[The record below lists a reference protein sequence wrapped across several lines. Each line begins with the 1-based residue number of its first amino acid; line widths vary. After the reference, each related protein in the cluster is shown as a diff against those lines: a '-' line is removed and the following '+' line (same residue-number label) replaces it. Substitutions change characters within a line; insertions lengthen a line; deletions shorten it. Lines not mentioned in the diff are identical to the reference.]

1 MKRQSE
7 KTEQH
12 FGEKHLTVSLLANES
27 CTTKLVTHPLYTL
40 LDLHVPP
47 SPLTPLLTHFCV
59 STEAGM
65 SSPFFPPQSP
75 PPPWF
80 SLLLGRR
87 GLPLMEWLWR
97 DSRLALNITLLSHR
111 VASS

>member
-7 KTEQH
+7 KMEQH
-12 FGEKHLTVSLLANES
+12 FIEKYLTASLLANES
-27 CTTKLVTHPLYTL
+27 CTTKLIFMTHPLYTL

-65 SSPFFPPQSP
+65 SSPFFPRP
-75 PPPWF
+75 PPRTPRL
-80 SLLLGRR
+80 SLLLGC
-87 GLPLMEWLWR
+87 
-97 DSRLALNITLLSHR
+97 
-111 VASS
+111 